1 MTGNIKLA
9 KTLVNRFNK
18 DKDMTDAKHENQHG
32 KMDTDVQEK
41 TFYGF
46 ISLVS
51 KSAIVCILVLLF
63 LALTNS

>member
-1 MTGNIKLA
+1 MAN
-9 KTLVNRFNK
+9 
-18 DKDMTDAKHENQHG
+18 AKHEHG

-46 ISLVS
+46 VSLVS

-63 LALTNS
+63 MALTNS

>member
-1 MTGNIKLA
+1 MTGNIKSA
-9 KTLVNRFNK
+9 KLVINRFNK
-18 DKDMTDAKHENQHG
+18 DKNMTDAKYEHEHG

-41 TFYGF
+41 TFDGF

-63 LALTNS
+63 MALTNS